1 VSGATEVFLQITD
14 DSQFEK
20 LQKDMKTFYAANRE
34 SAVKVSM
41 LKDFLFFTMNAE
53 RDKIGLSLY
62 SSQFVQARLKFKSK
76 TCTSPTDLIL

>member
-1 VSGATEVFLQITD
+1 MFVQITD

-20 LQKDMKTFYAANRE
+20 LRKDMKIFYVAKRE
-34 SAVKVSM
+34 CAVKVSM
-41 LKDFLFFTMNAE
+41 LQDFLFFTMNAG

-62 SSQFVQARLKFKSK
+62 SSQLVQARLTFKSK